1 MRIFIQTC
9 MLRKLK
15 YMHTWLDETE
25 TLLQLLY
32 FQAARN
38 VVHTTFKMSYSSR
51 FTSNRFSALAEDY
64 TAPVAPPVAAA
75 ATRTWT
81 SEADTVGAAAAARS
95 ALSTSSEY
103 KSPSNIF
110 RRGNG
115 GDATSQMPGAFQ
127 GMRSGAGGWQTAG
140 YRGLHNS
147 SAAAAAAA
155 AAAAPPPP
163 KTYEENFPSLGGKPA
178 KAATAPPPKKDHAQN
193 FANLAKSWAT
203 TTAEEEAVA
212 AAQRAERE
220 KEANRQAYNDDIYHK
235 LMVRRAAAVTTGSAF
250 DEPDYNDEFYP
261 TQEPLSHDEYE
272 GRPYSPHSPPYS
284 ANPDEEWSSNPA
296 NAQYI
301 DEHPY

>member
-1 MRIFIQTC
+1 
-9 MLRKLK
+9 LK
-15 YMHTWLDETE
+15 YIHTWSDETE

-32 FQAARN
+32 FQAA
-38 VVHTTFKMSYSSR
+38 HTTIKMSYSSR

-64 TAPVAPPVAAA
+64 TAPVPPPVAAA
-75 ATRTWT
+75 ATATRTWT
-81 SEADTVGAAAAARS
+81 SEVDMGPAAAARS

-147 SAAAAAAA
+147 SAAAAAAS
-155 AAAAPPPP
+155 AAPPPP
-163 KTYEENFPSLGGKPA
+163 KTYEENFPSLSGKPA

-220 KEANRQAYNDDIYHK
+220 KDARRQAYNDDIYHK

-261 TQEPLSHDEYE
+261 TQEPLSHDDYE
-272 GRPYSPHSPPYS
+272 ARPYSPHSPPYS
-284 ANPDEEWSSNPA
+284 GNPDEEWCSNA
-296 NAQYI
+296 
-301 DEHPY
+301 